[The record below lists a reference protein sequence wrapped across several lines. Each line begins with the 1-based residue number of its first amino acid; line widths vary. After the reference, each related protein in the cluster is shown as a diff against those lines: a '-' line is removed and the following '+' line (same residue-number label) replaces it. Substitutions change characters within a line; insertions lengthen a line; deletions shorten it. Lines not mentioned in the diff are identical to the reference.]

1 MTDALSINGLVKRFG
16 GLEATRNVSLQIEAG
31 TIHGLIGPNGAGKT
45 TLISLLSGYQ
55 AADAGSIAFFGKP
68 IQRLSQ
74 QARVRAGLVRSF
86 QITSVF
92 DSLSVL
98 QNLQVSV
105 QRRHHRGFGFFAAA
119 SADRRAR
126 DEAVAIAERVG
137 LGRQLDTRG
146 DALSHGMRR
155 RLDVGLSL
163 ACAPRMLLMDEPMAG
178 MGHDEADEV
187 VALIR
192 SLTPEL
198 TILLVEHDMD
208 AVFALADCITVL
220 LLGAVL
226 ASGTAAEIRDNP
238 DVRAA
243 YLGEEGGGT
252 P

>member
-1 MTDALSINGLVKRFG
+1 MSLALQVSGLSKRFG
-16 GLEATRNVSLQIEAG
+16 GLEAARNVTLQVEAG

-45 TLISLLSGYQ
+45 TLISLLSGYLP
-55 AADAGSIAFFGKP
+55 ADAGRIDFFGQP
-68 IQRLSQ
+68 LQHQSQ

-92 DSLSVL
+92 GSLSVL
-98 QNLQVSV
+98 ENLQVSV
-105 QRRHHRGFGFFAAA
+105 QRRRHRGFGFLAAA
-119 SADRRAR
+119 SADRRAQ
-126 DEAVAIAERVG
+126 DEAAAIAERVG
-137 LGRQLDTRG
+137 LGQQLQARG

-178 MGHDEADEV
+178 MGHDEADEMV
-187 VALIR
+187 DLIR

-208 AVFALADCITVL
+208 AVFALADRITVL

-226 ASGTAAEIRDNP
+226 ASGTAQQIKDDP

-243 YLGEEGGGT
+243 YLGEEGT
-252 P
+252 T

>member
-1 MTDALSINGLVKRFG
+1 MSKTALQVNGLVKRFG
-16 GLEATRNVSLQIEAG
+16 GLEATRNVALQIAPG

-45 TLISLLSGYQ
+45 TLISLLSGFL
-55 AADAGSIAFFGKP
+55 AADGGNIDFFGKP
-68 IQRLSQ
+68 IQHLTQ

-92 DSLSVL
+92 SSLTVL
-98 QNLQVSV
+98 ENLQVSV
-105 QRRHHRGFGFFAAA
+105 QRRHHRGFGFLAAAA
-119 SADRRAR
+119 SDRQVR
-126 DEAVAIAERVG
+126 DEAAALAERVG
-137 LGRQLDTRG
+137 LGRHLQSRG

-208 AVFALADCITVL
+208 AVFALADQITVL
-220 LLGAVL
+220 VLGAVL
-226 ASGTAAEIRDNP
+226 ASGPPQQIRDDP
-238 DVRAA
+238 EVRAA
-243 YLGEEGGGT
+243 YLGTEAT

>member
-1 MTDALSINGLVKRFG
+1 MSLALQVSGLSKRFG
-16 GLEATRNVSLQIEAG
+16 GLEAARNVTLQVEAG

-45 TLISLLSGYQ
+45 TLISLLSGYLP
-55 AADAGSIAFFGKP
+55 ADAGRIDFFGQP
-68 IQRLSQ
+68 LQHQSQ

-92 DSLSVL
+92 GSLSVL
-98 QNLQVSV
+98 ENLQVSV
-105 QRRHHRGFGFFAAA
+105 QRRRHRSFGFLAAA
-119 SADRRAR
+119 SADRRAQ
-126 DEAVAIAERVG
+126 DEAAAIAERVG
-137 LGRQLDTRG
+137 LGQQLQARG

-178 MGHDEADEV
+178 MGHDEADEMV
-187 VALIR
+187 DLIR

-208 AVFALADCITVL
+208 AVFALADRITVL

-226 ASGTAAEIRDNP
+226 ASGTAQQIKDDP

-243 YLGEEGGGT
+243 YLGEEGT
-252 P
+252 T